1 MSQAGKGDKRRPEDK
16 KTSDAN
22 YDKIDWSKKA
32 DQTEHAAA
40 MVDLFLTSEDALEM
54 INVDIKKDEVG

>member
-1 MSQAGKGDKRRPEDK
+1 MSKGSKPRPEDK

-32 DQTEHAAA
+32 DQTEHVLE
-40 MVDLFLTSEDALEM
+40 MVGYFLTSEDALEK
-54 INVDIKKDEVG
+54 INAEIKKDEGE